1 MRVEFLVEEPS
12 IEAALENLLPKMLSP
27 QIETAIHNFHDKL
40 NLLAKLPA
48 RLKGYSKWLPSDW
61 RIVVLIDEDRQDCE
75 SLKSQLESAASEA
88 RLITKSALQG
98 SGRFQVLNRIVIEEL
113 EAWFFGDVEALVKAY
128 PRVPET
134 LAEKEKYRDPDTIIG
149 GTWEVLERVLQ
160 REGYYPGGIPKI
172 EVARNISQY
181 MEPSRNR
188 SKSFNHFMTGL
199 QALIEE

>member
-27 QIETAIHNFHDKL
+27 DVEIAIHNFHDKR

-75 SLKSQLESAASEA
+75 KLKSQLERAASKSK
-88 RLITKSALQG
+88 LITKSAALNH
-98 SGRFQVLNRIVIEEL
+98 GRFQVLNRIVIEEL

-128 PRVPET
+128 PRVPAT
-134 LAEKEKYRDPDTIIG
+134 LAERKDYRDPDAING
-149 GTWEVLERVLQ
+149 GTWEVLERILQ
-160 REGYYPGGIPKI
+160 AKGYYPGGLPKI
-172 EVARNISQY
+172 EVARNVSKY
-181 MEPSRNR
+181 MEPTRNR
-188 SKSFNHFMTGL
+188 SKSFNHFVTGL
-199 QALIEE
+199 QALVLE

>member
-12 IEAALENLLPKMLSP
+12 IEAALENLLPKMLDP

-40 NLLAKLPA
+40 NLLAKLPT
-48 RLKGYSKWLPSDW
+48 RLKGYSKWLPGDW

-75 SLKSQLESAASEA
+75 KLKSQLEKAASDA
-88 RLITKSALQG
+88 RLITKSAAPDD
-98 SGRFQVLNRIVIEEL
+98 SRFQVLNRIVIEEL

-128 PRVPET
+128 PRVPAT
-134 LAEKEKYRDPDTIIG
+134 LAEKRGYGNPDAITG

-160 REGYYPGGIPKI
+160 RVGYYPGGLPKI
-172 EVARNISQY
+172 EVARNISQH

-199 QALIEE
+199 QALVEE

>member
-12 IEAALENLLPKMLSP
+12 IEAALGNLLPKMLP
-27 QIETAIHNFHDKL
+27 PRIETAIHNFHDKI

-48 RLKGYSKWLPSDW
+48 RLKGYSKWLPPDW
-61 RIVVLIDEDRQDCE
+61 RIVVLIDEDRQKCE
-75 SLKSQLESAASEA
+75 TLKSKLENAASEA
-88 RLITKSALQG
+88 NLITKSAALDRH
-98 SGRFQVLNRIVIEEL
+98 RFQVLNRIVIEEL

-128 PRVPET
+128 PRVPAT
-134 LAEKEKYRDPDTIIG
+134 LAEKEKYRDPDAING

-160 REGYYPGGIPKI
+160 REGYYPGGLPKI
-172 EVARNISQY
+172 EVARNISRH
-181 MEPSRNR
+181 MEPGRNR